1 MKMRLL
7 TIGVGTKGGEIS
19 SFLYR
24 KGVKVNKI
32 PLFRCYAIL
41 SSVDDINRI
50 KLDEKNKFYLPK
62 SLDVT
67 GVMNEILSRYE
78 IYEGAMLITSLDN
91 EYDVNLTFEL
101 GKRLRDVFEDP
112 IIILGVV
119 GGIKDS
125 GEFRSRVRTLKRVS
139 NVLMLTRGDKIEDTL
154 EALNVIARV
163 GEVDLKKR
171 VAGEVVV
178 DTSDFFNAVV
188 SDGFTVLGHAR
199 KNLPFFR
206 FFMKRSQLL
215 AIRTQRMLEMVREAV
230 RNLSFEGDVESANS
244 ALIVFAGNPDE
255 ITMDGLFSC
264 INFIES
270 LNRDMVV
277 RYGDYPIPNARFVSS
292 VVLFSGLRRFKLD

>member
-1 MKMRLL
+1 MRLL

-32 PLFRCYAIL
+32 PLFRCYAVL
-41 SSVDDINRI
+41 SSVDDVSRI
-50 KLDEKNKFYLPK
+50 KLDERNKFYLPK

-78 IYEGAMLITSLDN
+78 IYEGTMLVTSLDN
-91 EYDVNLTFEL
+91 EYDVKLTFEF

-112 IIILGVV
+112 IMILGVV
-119 GGIKDS
+119 GSIKDS
-125 GEFRSRVRTLKRVS
+125 GEFRNRIRALKKVS
-139 NVLMLTRGDKIEDTL
+139 NVLMLTKEDKIEETL
-154 EALNVIARV
+154 EALKVIAMV

-188 SDGFTVLGHAR
+188 SDGFTVVGYAR
-199 KNLPFFR
+199 RNIPFFR

-215 AIRTQRMLEMVREAV
+215 AIRTQRMLEMVKEAV

-264 INFIES
+264 INFVES
-270 LNRDMVV
+270 LNRDMAI